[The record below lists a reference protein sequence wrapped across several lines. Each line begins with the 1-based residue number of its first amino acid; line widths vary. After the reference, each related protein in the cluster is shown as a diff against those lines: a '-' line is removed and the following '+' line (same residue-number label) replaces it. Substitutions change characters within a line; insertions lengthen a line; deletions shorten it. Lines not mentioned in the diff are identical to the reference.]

1 MSEFVPFDENLKEI
15 LADFLRGSGYVGSD
29 YSYYAFICW
38 FEKGEYRVTDDVL
51 YLRAYVDDGVY
62 YWPPLV
68 KAGSSVTVEEAVLAL
83 PDDACFAFCTDKF
96 VADTYGGYY
105 VYTHRDWAEYI
116 YKAGDFISL
125 SGKRYHAKRNHIA
138 RFESSYKVSFD
149 ALCEGDLDDV
159 ARFESDWLAARE
171 FDDKAEESAGRYW
184 KTLARLRQAIALET
198 DMDKIDRL
206 NAAYGRTR
214 DIYFKRRAQV
224 MKARKGMTQK
234 EISELLGLPRSTIS
248 NDICRMKEM
257 LKAIDTRT

>member
-1 MSEFVPFDENLKEI
+1 M
-15 LADFLRGSGYVGSD
+15 GSD

-68 KAGSSVTVEEAVLAL
+68 KAGSSVTVEQAVLAL

-125 SGKRYHAKRNHIA
+125 SPASKVRIRSVSTRFAKATSTTSPVSRA
-138 RFESSYKVSFD
+138 TGLPRASS
-149 ALCEGDLDDV
+149 
-159 ARFESDWLAARE
+159 
-171 FDDKAEESAGRYW
+171 
-184 KTLARLRQAIALET
+184 T
-198 DMDKIDRL
+198 
-206 NAAYGRTR
+206 TR
-214 DIYFKRRAQV
+214 RRRAQS
-224 MKARKGMTQK
+224 G
-234 EISELLGLPRSTIS
+234 STKS
-248 NDICRMKEM
+248 CE
-257 LKAIDTRT
+257 AG